1 MKVLKSLL
9 KDIFSDNYNV
19 CTLIVSICLLSP
31 ILTDI
36 YELIRDGRVWE
47 DNIEE
52 LFTEFYYYI
61 DLGEAYIIIYWI
73 LFVFA
78 IWSIV
83 REYNINSK
91 SLWILFYGAI
101 AIIYNPI
108 KTIQIDGT
116 ISHFIVLATLF
127 IVLREI
133 IFSKKAHMKIVKLL
147 KTILHN
153 NTHIY

>member
-1 MKVLKSLL
+1 M
-9 KDIFSDNYNV
+9 
-19 CTLIVSICLLSP
+19 
-31 ILTDI
+31 
-36 YELIRDGRVWE
+36 
-47 DNIEE
+47 
-52 LFTEFYYYI
+52 FTEFYYYI

-91 SLWILFYGAI
+91 SLWILLYGAI